1 MKEIQIT
8 TPIQVYKADEL
19 PEEDRELV
27 DIAKQMTLT
36 SYSPY
41 SHFQVGAALRLRDG
55 QIFKGSNQENAAY
68 RVGLC
73 AERTAFF
80 AAGANAPK
88 VPPVSIAIA
97 AQTGGKFS
105 ETPIAPCGS
114 CRQAL
119 LEAEVRFQQHIRIV
133 LYGTESLWVARSVRD
148 LLPLTFDGSQ
158 LP

>member
-8 TPIQVYKADEL
+8 TPIQVYKPEEL

-27 DIAKQMTLT
+27 EIAKQMTLS

-41 SHFQVGAALRLRDG
+41 SHFKVGAAIRLRDG
-55 QIFKGSNQENAAY
+55 QIFKGSNQENAAFP
-68 RVGLC
+68 VGLC
-73 AERTAFF
+73 AERVAFF

-97 AQTGGKFS
+97 AQTGGKFT
-105 ETPIAPCGS
+105 ETPVAPCGS

-119 LEAEVRFQQHIRIV
+119 LETEIRFQQHIRIV
-133 LYGTESLWVARSVRD
+133 LYGRESIWVVRSVRD

-158 LP
+158 LS

>member
-1 MKEIQIT
+1 MKELQIT
-8 TPIQVYKADEL
+8 IPVQVFTEAEL
-19 PEEDRELV
+19 SIEDRELV
-27 DIAKQMTLT
+27 EMAKEMTQT

-55 QIFKGSNQENAAY
+55 QIFKGSNQENAAFP
-68 RVGLC
+68 VGLC

-80 AAGANAPK
+80 AASANAPE
-88 VPPVSIAIA
+88 VPPVCIAIA
-97 AQTGGKFS
+97 AQTGGQFL

-119 LEAEVRFQQHIRIV
+119 LEAEVRFKQPIRV
-133 LYGTESLWVARSVRD
+133 LLYGRKNIYIAQQVRD

-158 LP
+158 LA

>member
-68 RVGLC
+68 PVGLC

-80 AAGANAPK
+80 AAGDNAPK

-133 LYGTESLWVARSVRD
+133 LYGTESIWVARSVRD